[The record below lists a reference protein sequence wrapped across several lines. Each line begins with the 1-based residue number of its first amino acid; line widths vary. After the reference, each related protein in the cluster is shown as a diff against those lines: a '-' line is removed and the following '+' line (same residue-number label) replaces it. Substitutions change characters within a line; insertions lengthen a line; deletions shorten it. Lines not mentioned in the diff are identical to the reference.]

1 MIYVCPTCGK
11 ELSNEEEIATHFL
24 KCWKEQNPHH
34 KSKPAPR
41 SEDIVTTE
49 VNEDIMKFFTTL
61 QEENYERSNG

>member
-11 ELSNEEEIATHFL
+11 ELNNEEEIATHFL
-24 KCWKEQNPHH
+24 KCWKEQNSHH

-41 SEDIVTTE
+41 SENIVTTE